1 MSIIEKAANK
11 LGHPLA
17 GPVFQQPATPEAV
30 AAEQPS
36 SRIEAAMQAER
47 SHAIAAA
54 AQAHAP
60 GVVTDAGAA
69 TITSVHVDIDMKRLA
84 RMGFLTPDAERSQI
98 AEEFRLIKRPLLA
111 NAFGQ
116 GGTPIRNG
124 NLIMVTSAL
133 PGEGKSFCAINLATS
148 IATEMERTVLL
159 VDADVARPRL
169 PEYLGIRAD
178 KGLLDVLRDESLNLS
193 DVMLRTSISKLSLL
207 PAGHSYKHGTE
218 LLASS
223 AMNRLIGDLASRYPD
238 RVIIFDS
245 PPLLSTSE
253 ASVLATHMGQIVM
266 VVEAEKTSQE
276 ALKEALNQIESCEVI
291 GMVLNKSTPVLGN
304 DNYYG
309 YYGTYGK

>member
-1 MSIIEKAANK
+1 MSIIEKAARK
-11 LGHPLA
+11 LGNGGAVPQQETASAKMGGEPSNRSETATQREFAPDTQTPHQNVA
-17 GPVFQQPATPEAV
+17 GNENANSQVSMQ
-30 AAEQPS
+30 
-36 SRIEAAMQAER
+36 IE
-47 SHAIAAA
+47 
-54 AQAHAP
+54 
-60 GVVTDAGAA
+60 
-69 TITSVHVDIDMKRLA
+69 VDLKRLA
-84 RMGFLTPDAERSQI
+84 RMGAITPDAERSQI

-111 NAFGQ
+111 NAFGL
-116 GGTPIRNG
+116 GGAAVKNG

-133 PGEGKSFCAINLATS
+133 PGEGKSFCSLNLAIS

-169 PEYLGIRAD
+169 PEYLGVRVG
-178 KGLLDVLRDESLNLS
+178 KGLLDVLQDPALSLS
-193 DVMLRTSISKLSLL
+193 DVMLRTNIPKLSLL
-207 PAGHSYKHGTE
+207 PAGHACRHGTE

-223 AMNRLIGDLASRYPD
+223 AMNRLIEDLASRYPD

-253 ASVLATHMGQIVM
+253 ASVLATHMGQIVV

-276 ALKEALNQIESCEVI
+276 AVREALSQLESCEII
-291 GMVLNKSTPVLGN
+291 GMVLNKATSALGN

>member
-1 MSIIEKAANK
+1 MSIIEKAAGK
-11 LGHPLA
+11 LGPGSAAPQHEAPAKRVL
-17 GPVFQQPATPEAV
+17 QPARRV
-30 AAEQPS
+30 
-36 SRIEAAMQAER
+36 
-47 SHAIAAA
+47 IAAA
-54 AQAHAP
+54 QHEFAA
-60 GVVTDAGAA
+60 DATALQQSTTGEDTAA
-69 TITSVHVDIDMKRLA
+69 TPVSMQIDVDLKQLA
-84 RMGFLTPDAERSQI
+84 RMGAITPDAERSQI

-116 GGTPIRNG
+116 GGTAVKNG

-133 PGEGKSFCAINLATS
+133 PGEGKSFCSLNLAIS

-169 PEYLGIRAD
+169 PEYLGIRVG
-178 KGLLDVLRDESLNLS
+178 KGLLDVLQDPSLNLS
-193 DVMLRTSISKLSLL
+193 EVMLRTNIPKLSLL
-207 PAGHSYKHGTE
+207 PAGHPCKHGTE

-223 AMNRLIGDLASRYPD
+223 TMNRLIDDLASRYPD

-253 ASVLATHMGQIVM
+253 ASVLATHMGQIVV

-276 ALKEALNQIESCEVI
+276 AVREALSQLESCEVI
-291 GMVLNKSTPVLGN
+291 GMVLNKAASALGN

>member
-1 MSIIEKAANK
+1 M
-11 LGHPLA
+11 GM
-17 GPVFQQPATPEAV
+17 PVTQQMDSE
-30 AAEQPS
+30 
-36 SRIEAAMQAER
+36 
-47 SHAIAAA
+47 
-54 AQAHAP
+54 
-60 GVVTDAGAA
+60 TDAG
-69 TITSVHVDIDMKRLA
+69 TTSMLVEIDLKRLA
-84 RMGFLTPDAERSQI
+84 RMGGVTPNAERTQV

-116 GGTPIRNG
+116 GGAAVRNG
-124 NLIMVTSAL
+124 NLIMVTSSL
-133 PGEGKSFCAINLATS
+133 PGEGKSFCSLNLAIS

-169 PEYLGIRAD
+169 PEYLGIRAG
-178 KGLLDVLRDESLNLS
+178 KGLLDVLQDPSLELS
-193 DVMLRTSISKLSLL
+193 EVMLRTNIPKLSLL
-207 PAGHSYKHGTE
+207 TSGHPCKHGTE

-223 AMNRLIGDLASRYPD
+223 AMSRLVADLANRYPD

-253 ASVLATHMGQIVM
+253 ASVLASHMGQIVM

-276 ALKEALNQIESCEVI
+276 AVKEALSQLESCEVI
-291 GMVLNKSTPVLGN
+291 GMVLNKATAVLGN

>member
-11 LGHPLA
+11 LVHNDPA
-17 GPVFQQPATPEAV
+17 SQPQASIVNEATEKPGN
-30 AAEQPS
+30 
-36 SRIEAAMQAER
+36 RIEAAMQRE
-47 SHAIAAA
+47 HAQAASDAPVTRAPVDSEADAAA
-54 AQAHAP
+54 A
-60 GVVTDAGAA
+60 
-69 TITSVHVDIDMKRLA
+69 TSMQVEIDLKRLA
-84 RMGFLTPDAERSQI
+84 RMGGVTPDAERSQV

-116 GGTPIRNG
+116 GGAAVRNG

-133 PGEGKSFCAINLATS
+133 PGEGKSFCSLNLAIS

-169 PEYLGIRAD
+169 PEYLGIRAG
-178 KGLLDVLRDESLNLS
+178 KGLLDVLQDPKLELS
-193 DVMLRTSISKLSLL
+193 EVMLRTNIPKLSLL
-207 PAGHSYKHGTE
+207 PAGHPCKHGTE
-218 LLASS
+218 LLASA
-223 AMNRLIGDLASRYPD
+223 AMSRLVADLANRYPD

-276 ALKEALNQIESCEVI
+276 AVKEALSQLESCEII
-291 GMVLNKSTPVLGN
+291 GMVLNKSTAVLGN

>member
-11 LGHPLA
+11 LGHSGAIP
-17 GPVFQQPATPEAV
+17 QHEAV
-30 AAEQPS
+30 TAKMAMEPA
-36 SRIEAAMQAER
+36 SRIEADLQREF
-47 SHAIAAA
+47 
-54 AQAHAP
+54 AQAAP
-60 GVVTDAGAA
+60 AMRKSAAGDADA
-69 TITSVHVDIDMKRLA
+69 TAQISMQVEVDLKRLA
-84 RMGFLTPDAERSQI
+84 RMGAITPDAERSQI

-116 GGTPIRNG
+116 GGAAIRNG

-133 PGEGKSFCAINLATS
+133 PGEGKSFCSINLAIS

-169 PEYLGIRAD
+169 PEYLGVRVG
-178 KGLLDVLRDESLNLS
+178 KGLLDVLQDPALSLS
-193 DVMLRTSISKLSLL
+193 EVMLRTNIPKLSLL
-207 PAGHSYKHGTE
+207 PAGHPCKHGTE

-223 AMNRLIGDLASRYPD
+223 AMSRLIEDLASRYPD

-253 ASVLATHMGQIVM
+253 ASVLATHMGQIVV

-276 ALKEALNQIESCEVI
+276 AVREALSQLESCEVI
-291 GMVLNKSTPVLGN
+291 GMVLNKAASALGN

>member
-1 MSIIEKAANK
+1 MSIIEKAAGK
-11 LGHPLA
+11 LGPGSAAHQHEAPAKRVL
-17 GPVFQQPATPEAV
+17 QPARRV
-30 AAEQPS
+30 
-36 SRIEAAMQAER
+36 
-47 SHAIAAA
+47 IAAA
-54 AQAHAP
+54 QHEFAADTTALQSTT
-60 GVVTDAGAA
+60 GEDTAA
-69 TITSVHVDIDMKRLA
+69 TPVSMQIDVDLKQLA
-84 RMGFLTPDAERSQI
+84 RMGAITPDAERSQI

-116 GGTPIRNG
+116 GGTEVKNG

-133 PGEGKSFCAINLATS
+133 PGEGKSFCSLNLAIS

-169 PEYLGIRAD
+169 PEYLGIRVG
-178 KGLLDVLRDESLNLS
+178 KGLLDVLQDPSLNLS
-193 DVMLRTSISKLSLL
+193 EVMLRTNIPKLSLL
-207 PAGHSYKHGTE
+207 PAGHPCKHGTE

-223 AMNRLIGDLASRYPD
+223 TMNRLIDDLASRYPD

-253 ASVLATHMGQIVM
+253 ASVLATHMGQIVV

-276 ALKEALNQIESCEVI
+276 AVREALSQLESCEVI
-291 GMVLNKSTPVLGN
+291 GMVLNKAASSLGN

>member
-11 LGHPLA
+11 LGHA
-17 GPVFQQPATPEAV
+17 DPATPPV
-30 AAEQPS
+30 ASGHLGAEKPAN
-36 SRIEAAMQAER
+36 RIEAAMQREHT
-47 SHAIAAA
+47 HAAMEMPVR
-54 AQAHAP
+54 QQMDSP
-60 GVVTDAGAA
+60 DVGA
-69 TITSVHVDIDMKRLA
+69 TSMLVEIDLKRLA
-84 RMGFLTPDAERSQI
+84 RMGGVTPDAERTQV

-116 GGTPIRNG
+116 GGAAVRNG
-124 NLIMVTSAL
+124 NLIMVTSSL
-133 PGEGKSFCAINLATS
+133 PGEGKSFCSLNLAIS

-169 PEYLGIRAD
+169 PEYMGIRAG
-178 KGLLDVLRDESLNLS
+178 KGLLDVLQDPSLELS
-193 DVMLRTSISKLSLL
+193 DVMLRTNIPKLSLL
-207 PAGHSYKHGTE
+207 TSGHPCKNGTE

-223 AMNRLIGDLASRYPD
+223 AMSRLVADLANRYPD

-253 ASVLATHMGQIVM
+253 ASVLASHMGQIVM

-276 ALKEALNQIESCEVI
+276 AVKEALSQLESCEVI
-291 GMVLNKSTPVLGN
+291 GMVLNKATAVLGN

>member
-1 MSIIEKAANK
+1 MQREHAQTASATTPASTDSDT
-11 LGHPLA
+11 GA
-17 GPVFQQPATPEAV
+17 GVT
-30 AAEQPS
+30 S
-36 SRIEAAMQAER
+36 MQVE
-47 SHAIAAA
+47 
-54 AQAHAP
+54 
-60 GVVTDAGAA
+60 
-69 TITSVHVDIDMKRLA
+69 IDLKRLA
-84 RMGFLTPDAERSQI
+84 RMGGVTPDAERSQV

-116 GGTPIRNG
+116 GGAAVRNG

-133 PGEGKSFCAINLATS
+133 PGEGKSFCSLNLAIS

-169 PEYLGIRAD
+169 PEYLGIRAG
-178 KGLLDVLRDESLNLS
+178 KGLMDVLQDPSLELS
-193 DVMLRTSISKLSLL
+193 EVMLRTNIPKLSLL
-207 PAGHSYKHGTE
+207 TAGHPYKHGTE

-223 AMNRLIGDLASRYPD
+223 AMSRLVADLANRYPD

-276 ALKEALNQIESCEVI
+276 AVKEALSQLESCEVI
-291 GMVLNKSTPVLGN
+291 GMVLNKSTAVLGN

>member
-11 LGHPLA
+11 LVNNDPA
-17 GPVFQQPATPEAV
+17 SQPQAAAVNAATEKPA
-30 AAEQPS
+30 
-36 SRIEAAMQAER
+36 SRIEAAMQREAAPEVPVTWAPVD
-47 SHAIAAA
+47 SEADAAA
-54 AQAHAP
+54 S
-60 GVVTDAGAA
+60 
-69 TITSVHVDIDMKRLA
+69 TSMQIEIDLKRLA
-84 RMGFLTPDAERSQI
+84 RMGGVTPDSERSQV

-116 GGTPIRNG
+116 GGAGVRNG

-133 PGEGKSFCAINLATS
+133 PGEGKSFCSLNLAIS

-169 PEYLGIRAD
+169 PEYLGIRVG
-178 KGLLDVLRDESLNLS
+178 KGLLDVLQDPSLELS
-193 DVMLRTSISKLSLL
+193 EVMLRTNIPKLSLL
-207 PAGHSYKHGTE
+207 PAGHPYKYGTE

-223 AMNRLIGDLASRYPD
+223 AMSRLVADLANRYPD

-276 ALKEALNQIESCEVI
+276 AVKEALSQLESCEII
-291 GMVLNKSTPVLGN
+291 GMVLNKATAVLGN

>member
-11 LGHPLA
+11 LGHSDA
-17 GPVFQQPATPEAV
+17 ASQPQG
-30 AAEQPS
+30 AAEKTATENHT
-36 SRIEAAMQAER
+36 SRIEAAMQRE
-47 SHAIAAA
+47 HAQTAS
-54 AQAHAP
+54 
-60 GVVTDAGAA
+60 AA
-69 TITSVHVDIDMKRLA
+69 TPASTDSDTGAGVTSMQVEIDLKRLA
-84 RMGFLTPDAERSQI
+84 RMGGVTPDAERSQV

-116 GGTPIRNG
+116 GGAAVRNG

-133 PGEGKSFCAINLATS
+133 PGEGKSFCSLNLAIS

-169 PEYLGIRAD
+169 PEYLGIRAG
-178 KGLLDVLRDESLNLS
+178 KGLMDVLQDPSLELS
-193 DVMLRTSISKLSLL
+193 EVMLRTNIPKLSLL
-207 PAGHSYKHGTE
+207 TAGHPYKHGTE

-223 AMNRLIGDLASRYPD
+223 AMSRLVADLANRYPD

-276 ALKEALNQIESCEVI
+276 AVKEALSQLESCEVI
-291 GMVLNKSTPVLGN
+291 GMVLNKSTAVLGN

>member
-11 LGHPLA
+11 LVHADPATQPAASG
-17 GPVFQQPATPEAV
+17 QPATEKPAN
-30 AAEQPS
+30 
-36 SRIEAAMQAER
+36 RIEAAMQREHT
-47 SHAIAAA
+47 HAAKEM
-54 AQAHAP
+54 P
-60 GVVTDAGAA
+60 VTQQMDSVDAGA
-69 TITSVHVDIDMKRLA
+69 TSMLVEIDLKRLA
-84 RMGFLTPDAERSQI
+84 RMGGVTPDAERSQV

-116 GGTPIRNG
+116 GGAAVRNG

-133 PGEGKSFCAINLATS
+133 PGEGKSFCSLNLAIS

-169 PEYLGIRAD
+169 PEYLGIRAG
-178 KGLLDVLRDESLNLS
+178 KGLLDILQDPNLELS
-193 DVMLRTSISKLSLL
+193 EVMLRTNIPKLSLL
-207 PAGHSYKHGTE
+207 TSGHPCKHGTE

-223 AMNRLIGDLASRYPD
+223 AMSRLVADLANRYPD

-253 ASVLATHMGQIVM
+253 ASVLASHMGQIVM

-276 ALKEALNQIESCEVI
+276 AVKEALSQLESCEVI
-291 GMVLNKSTPVLGN
+291 GMVLNKATAVLGN

>member
-11 LGHPLA
+11 LVHND
-17 GPVFQQPATPEAV
+17 PASRPEAAV
-30 AAEQPS
+30 ANVAMEKPA
-36 SRIEAAMQAER
+36 SRIEAAMQRE
-47 SHAIAAA
+47 H
-54 AQAHAP
+54 AQAAS
-60 GVVTDAGAA
+60 GALATRADVDSEADAVAA
-69 TITSVHVDIDMKRLA
+69 TSMRVEIDLKRLA
-84 RMGFLTPDAERSQI
+84 RMGGVTPDAERSQV

-111 NAFGQ
+111 NAFGH
-116 GGTPIRNG
+116 GGAAVRNG

-133 PGEGKSFCAINLATS
+133 PGEGKSFCSLNLAIS

-169 PEYLGIRAD
+169 PEYLGIRAG
-178 KGLLDVLRDESLNLS
+178 KGLLDVLQDPSLELS
-193 DVMLRTSISKLSLL
+193 EVMLRTNIPKLSLL
-207 PAGHSYKHGTE
+207 PAGYLYKHGTE

-223 AMNRLIGDLASRYPD
+223 AMSRLVADLANRYPD

-276 ALKEALNQIESCEVI
+276 AVKDALNQLASCEVI
-291 GMVLNKSTPVLGN
+291 GMVLNKATAVLGN

>member
-11 LGHPLA
+11 LVHNEPA
-17 GPVFQQPATPEAV
+17 AQPHTAV
-30 AAEQPS
+30 VNAAAEKPAN
-36 SRIEAAMQAER
+36 RIEAAMQRE
-47 SHAIAAA
+47 HTQAASDMPA
-54 AQAHAP
+54 AHAHM
-60 GVVTDAGAA
+60 DSGADSAVA
-69 TITSVHVDIDMKRLA
+69 TSMQVEIDLKRLA
-84 RMGFLTPDAERSQI
+84 RMGGVTPDAERSQV

-116 GGTPIRNG
+116 GGAAVRNG

-133 PGEGKSFCAINLATS
+133 PGEGKSFCSLNLAIS
-148 IATEMERTVLL
+148 IAMEMERTVLL

-169 PEYLGIRAD
+169 PEYLGIRAG
-178 KGLLDVLRDESLNLS
+178 KGLLDVLQDPKLELS
-193 DVMLRTSISKLSLL
+193 EVMLRTNIPKLSLL
-207 PAGHSYKHGTE
+207 PAGHPYKHGTE

-223 AMNRLIGDLASRYPD
+223 AMSRLVADLANRYPD

-253 ASVLATHMGQIVM
+253 PSVLATHMGQIVM

-276 ALKEALNQIESCEVI
+276 AVKEALSQLESCEVI
-291 GMVLNKSTPVLGN
+291 GMVLNKATAVLGN

>member
-1 MSIIEKAANK
+1 MSIIEKAAGK
-11 LGHPLA
+11 LGPGSAAPQHEAPAKRVL
-17 GPVFQQPATPEAV
+17 QPARRV
-30 AAEQPS
+30 
-36 SRIEAAMQAER
+36 
-47 SHAIAAA
+47 IAAA
-54 AQAHAP
+54 QHEFAADTTALQSTT
-60 GVVTDAGAA
+60 GEDTAA
-69 TITSVHVDIDMKRLA
+69 TPVSMQIDVDLKQLA
-84 RMGFLTPDAERSQI
+84 RMGAITPDAERSQI

-116 GGTPIRNG
+116 GGTEVKNG

-133 PGEGKSFCAINLATS
+133 PGEGKSFCSLNLAIS

-169 PEYLGIRAD
+169 PEYLGIRVG
-178 KGLLDVLRDESLNLS
+178 KGLLDVLQDPSLNLS
-193 DVMLRTSISKLSLL
+193 EVMLRTNIPKLSLL
-207 PAGHSYKHGTE
+207 PAGHPCKHGTE

-223 AMNRLIGDLASRYPD
+223 TMNRLIDDLASRYPD

-253 ASVLATHMGQIVM
+253 ASVLATHMGQIVV

-276 ALKEALNQIESCEVI
+276 AVREALSQLESCEVI
-291 GMVLNKSTPVLGN
+291 GMVLNKAASSLGN